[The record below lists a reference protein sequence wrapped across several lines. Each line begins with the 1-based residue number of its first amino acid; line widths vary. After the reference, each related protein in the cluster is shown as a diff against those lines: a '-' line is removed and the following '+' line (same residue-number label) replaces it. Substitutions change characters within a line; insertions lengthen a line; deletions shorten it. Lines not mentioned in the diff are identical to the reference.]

1 MRSPEAPP
9 DAHAAAP
16 ETEAAGGHPGPCLA
30 VAGGAGRRRERVGD
44 GEAGE
49 VESGGERRTMREKR
63 AGGMGDE
70 MTEKIFRGLASQ
82 SEKRPVPVVL
92 AVTALA
98 VLGFRFLKSEY
109 GYKSM
114 LPGDLESVRV
124 LEKAEDLFGGTSEE
138 QILLEGE
145 VLTGS
150 VLRRV
155 AGYPAYMQDQDDVW
169 GSFVIEV
176 DTPLDGMS
184 YFPGPEALPGEE
196 SLLDRV
202 DSLGDEELVE
212 QVRRNMEYSAERARR
227 LGMSG
232 GGSNGISRGGEALLI
247 TAKINP
253 ALNTSQQIKGVGPF
267 EERTGEYFSD
277 LAGVSLYES
286 GSATQNRDSNRQTMK
301 ETRLLFGLALV
312 FIVLVLFLTFRRV
325 SDVLLTL
332 GVIMVTIIWVMGL
345 SGWLGF
351 PFTFQS
357 TAIMPLLLGVDIA
370 YAIHVMSRYY
380 EERRAGKDPH
390 ASSVTAVVTTGVA
403 VFLTAVTTAFGF
415 ASFAISDM
423 PPIVQFGVLCVA
435 GVLFSFLLSVTLLP
449 AAIVLR
455 DRGAKAQERWERRE
469 SRRGGRSGETRLDRS
484 LARVAVL
491 SEHHRLTVGVVTV
504 LILAGCLALG
514 FRVSTEADL
523 SKMMKGDTPS
533 MQASLK
539 IQEYFGG
546 QSVAYALVEG
556 DILEPEN
563 LRSMLRFEDE
573 LSTAAGLDV
582 NGEPLI
588 SRDKVMSIAD
598 VVRNLNQ
605 GEIPESREEVIS
617 SLVRLRGNGG
627 GGGARLISEDGRTAM
642 ISVRVA
648 RGAES
653 DMERITRTMR
663 DVGARVTAE
672 NPALS
677 MGYSGMPVLMS
688 DLLSNILPTQ
698 LKTSGLALLLCA
710 LVVMIVFKSVFFG
723 LAATS
728 VVFLGIALEIGALV
742 LLGWSLDFM
751 TVMISSLVIGAGI
764 DFGIHVT
771 HRFRE
776 EWCDGGVEID
786 EAIRRTVLHVGR
798 ALLAAAVTTA
808 GAFAIIAASGV
819 TPLRRFGGITALS
832 LTFALLASLLVL
844 PSILAWWAGRVE
856 RKRGACVRT

>member
-1 MRSPEAPP
+1 MKREWSRAYKLEKEARKK
-9 DAHAAAP
+9 
-16 ETEAAGGHPGPCLA
+16 
-30 VAGGAGRRRERVGD
+30 V
-44 GEAGE
+44 
-49 VESGGERRTMREKR
+49 VEKV
-63 AGGMGDE
+63 
-70 MTEKIFRGLASQ
+70 FRWLASQ
-82 SEKRPVPVVL
+82 SEKRPVPVIIMVL

-98 VLGFRFLKSEY
+98 LGGFKFLKSEY

-114 LPGDLESVRV
+114 LPKDMESVRV
-124 LEKAEDLFGGTSEE
+124 LDKAEDVFGGTSEE

-145 VLTGS
+145 VLSGG
-150 VLRRV
+150 VLRKV
-155 AGYPAYMQDQDDVW
+155 AGYPAHIQKDAEVW
-169 GSFVIEV
+169 ESFVIEV
-176 DTPLDGMS
+176 ETPLDGMS
-184 YFPGPEALPGEE
+184 YFPVTGAEPGDEP
-196 SLLDRV
+196 LLHKV

-212 QVRRNMEYSAERARR
+212 QVHRNMEYSAERAGR
-227 LGMSG
+227 LGMPG
-232 GGSNGISRGGEALLI
+232 GGVKGISRGGDAILI

-253 ALNTSQQIKGVGPF
+253 DLNTSQQIKRVGAF
-267 EERTGEYFSD
+267 EESTREYFAG
-277 LAGVSLYES
+277 LAGIDLYES
-286 GSATQNRDSNRQTMK
+286 GSATQNRDSNQQTMK
-301 ETRLLFGLALV
+301 ETRLLFGLALI
-312 FIVLVLFLTFRRV
+312 FIVIVLFFTFRRL

-332 GVIMVTIIWVMGL
+332 GVIILTIIWVMGL

-351 PFTFQS
+351 PFTYQS

-380 EERRAGKDPH
+380 EERRSGKDPH
-390 ASSVTAVVTTGVA
+390 ASSVAAVVTTGVA

-455 DRGAKAQERWERRE
+455 DRGGRAQERWERKN
-469 SRRGGRSGETRLDRS
+469 SRRRKGEGESWLDRS
-484 LARVAVL
+484 LARLAVL
-491 SEHHRLTVGVVTV
+491 SEHHRLAVGIITVI
-504 LILAGCLALG
+504 ILAGCIALG
-514 FRVSTEADL
+514 FNLSTEADL

-533 MQASLK
+533 MLASRK
-539 IQEYFGG
+539 IGEYFGG

-556 DILEPEN
+556 DILEPES
-563 LRSMLRFEDE
+563 LRSMLRYEEEISSTGELDE
-573 LSTAAGLDV
+573 

-598 VVRNLNQ
+598 VVRNVNQ
-605 GEIPESREEVIS
+605 GAIPDDKEKIIS
-617 SLVRLRGNGG
+617 SLMKLQGNGG
-627 GGGARLISEDGRTAM
+627 GGGARLVSQDGKTAM

-648 RGAES
+648 RGVES
-653 DMERITRTMR
+653 DMERITRIMR
-663 DVGARVTAE
+663 DAGARVTAE

-710 LVVMIVFKSVFFG
+710 LVVMLVFKSVFFG

-728 VVFLGIALEIGALV
+728 VVFLGIALEIGSLV

-776 EWCDGGVEID
+776 EWHEGGVEID
-786 EAIRRTVLHVGR
+786 EAIRRTVMHVGK

-808 GAFAIIAASGV
+808 GAFAIIAASDV

-844 PSILAWWAGRVE
+844 PSLLAWWAGRVE
-856 RKRGACVRT
+856 RRRGAGEKA

>member
-1 MRSPEAPP
+1 
-9 DAHAAAP
+9 
-16 ETEAAGGHPGPCLA
+16 
-30 VAGGAGRRRERVGD
+30 
-44 GEAGE
+44 
-49 VESGGERRTMREKR
+49 
-63 AGGMGDE
+63 MGDE
-70 MTEKIFRGLASQ
+70 MMEKIFRGLASQ
-82 SEKRPVPVVL
+82 SEKRPVPVILAVL

-114 LPGDLESVRV
+114 LPKDLESVKV

-155 AGYPAYMQDQDDVW
+155 AGYPAFMQDQADVW

-176 DTPLDGMS
+176 NTPLDGMS
-184 YFPGPEALPGEE
+184 YFPGPEELPGEE

-202 DSLGDEELVE
+202 ESLGDEELVE

-232 GGSNGISRGGEALLI
+232 GGPNGISRGGEALLI

-253 ALNTSQQIKGVGPF
+253 DLNTSRQIKGVGPF
-267 EERTGEYFSD
+267 EERTREYFSD

-286 GSATQNRDSNRQTMK
+286 GSATQNRDSNQQTMK

-455 DRGAKAQERWERRE
+455 DRGAKAQARWERRE
-469 SRRGGRSGETRLDRS
+469 SGRRRRSGETWLDRS

-533 MQASLK
+533 MQASQK

-573 LSTAAGLDV
+573 ISAAGLDV

-598 VVRNLNQ
+598 VARNLNQ
-605 GEIPESREEVIS
+605 GEIPASKEEVVS
-617 SLVRLRGNGG
+617 SLIKIRGNGG

-653 DMERITRTMR
+653 DMERIARVMR

-672 NPALS
+672 NPAIS

-728 VVFLGIALEIGALV
+728 VVFLGIAMEIGALV

-764 DFGIHVT
+764 DFGIHFT

-786 EAIRRTVLHVGR
+786 EAIRRTVLHVGK

-819 TPLRRFGGITALS
+819 APLRRFGGITALS

-844 PSILAWWAGRVE
+844 PSILAWWAGRME
-856 RKRGACVRT
+856 RKRGACR